1 MMDTHLKT
9 RIGIISVAIVVV
21 GIALVM
27 MRPQTPAAQP
37 PAPIATASYL
47 CDGGK
52 TITAAYYRGAAKPAP
67 APGQMPTPTGSVALI
82 LSDGRAM
89 TLPQTISADGG
100 RYANA
105 DESFVF
111 WSKGN
116 SAFVLEDGAPKSY
129 TGCIVVAPQPAGQ
142 DLPQTYANS
151 TDGFSLR
158 LPSGYTTDATYRYQ
172 EFGPGKDIAGIKFTI
187 PAAMAAGTNLGA
199 DTYLSVEEIPQ
210 TRDCSA
216 SLFLGH
222 VTPHAVTESGTDYS
236 VASSTGAGAGNRY
249 YETVYALLGTS
260 PCIAVRY
267 FIHYGVFENYPPG
280 AVRRFDQQAIL
291 NQFDA
296 IRHTLLIAP

>member
-1 MMDTHLKT
+1 MRNNFHT
-9 RIGIISVAIVVV
+9 GIIALAIV
-21 GIALVM
+21 ALAAILLLL
-27 MRPQTPAAQP
+27 RFLTPSPP
-37 PAPIATASYL
+37 PASIATASYL

-52 TITAAYYRGAAKPAP
+52 TITASYYRGAAKPVP
-67 APGQMPTPTGSVALI
+67 APGQMPTPTGSVTLT
-82 LSDGRAM
+82 LSDGRTM

-100 RYANA
+100 RYANT

-111 WSKGN
+111 WGKGN
-116 SAFVLEDGAPKSY
+116 SALVLEDGASKSY

-158 LPSGYTTDATYRYQ
+158 LPSGYTADATYRYQ

-210 TRDCSA
+210 ARDCSA
-216 SLFLGH
+216 SLFLEH

-249 YETVYALLGTS
+249 YETVYALPGTS